1 MTYIL
6 NYNIRTLG
14 MTTELYLGTEVNL
27 TGIY

>member
-6 NYNIRTLG
+6 NYNIRTRG
-14 MTTELYLGTEVNL
+14 MTTEIQLGTEVNL